1 MEHRNVV
8 VTQEHQEVA
17 RHWKPIMG
25 ILWLGLIL
33 TVAND
38 GWSLIGGAPLANS
51 FPGLM
56 PLFFVAMIVV
66 MRQIRRLDDLA
77 EKAKQNKNRDQ

>member
-1 MEHRNVV
+1 
-8 VTQEHQEVA
+8 
-17 RHWKPIMG
+17 
-25 ILWLGLIL
+25 
-33 TVAND
+33 
-38 GWSLIGGAPLANS
+38 
-51 FPGLM
+51 M